1 MKNGLFK
8 LNWVNVK
15 SAIVYGLV
23 SMAFA
28 AIVTFGEAIKAH
40 GSIFGLDW
48 HNIIDTT
55 AMAVL
60 GAFVTLTSVIKNLLT
75 TEKGNF
81 LGAVKVIPEQ
91 KK

>member
-1 MKNGLFK
+1 MKKGLFT
-8 LNWVNVK
+8 LNWANIK
-15 SAIVYGLV
+15 SAIVYGL
-23 SMAFA
+23 MAMFFA
-28 AIVTFGEAIKAH
+28 AIINFTDSVKDN

-60 GAFVTLTSVIKNLLT
+60 GSFVSLVSVLKNLLT
-75 TEKGNF
+75 TDQGNF
-81 LGAVKVIPEQ
+81 LGFVKVIPET